1 MRILL
6 GRFLA
11 VARRARALTAS
22 SQLRVL
28 RTFTEPAPVEIV
40 RAWGARELYD
50 SLILANVARIAK
62 YGRVSHSARPDDG
75 LFEVVCCRHG
85 ARWRIA
91 LMALRAALVGMGNQP
106 RVSELGFV
114 TPQSV
119 PFRIDGEVLH
129 LEAGSQVVVECVPH
143 ALTTVG

>member
-1 MRILL
+1 M
-6 GRFLA
+6 
-11 VARRARALTAS
+11 
-22 SQLRVL
+22 L
-28 RTFTEPAPVEIV
+28 RTFTELAPVEIV

-50 SLILANVARIAK
+50 SLILANVARMAK

-85 ARWRIA
+85 AWWSSHSW
-91 LMALRAALVGMGNQP
+91 LFALRSWDWGTSHESA
-106 RVSELGFV
+106 SSDFV

-119 PFRIDGEVLH
+119 PFQIDGEVLH